1 MVPIVVFVNAFG
13 YLLSEILEAEF
24 EFVTVKLWGQA
35 LGPGPYA
42 LLDFRLTFRL

>member
-1 MVPIVVFVNAFG
+1 MTVKDC
-13 YLLSEILEAEF
+13 LLREVLKAEF

-35 LGPGPYA
+35 LGPSPYA